1 MGWRRG
7 EEGVSEV
14 VATTLLVGVTVLAV
28 AIVAAIVLSA
38 PQPGEIPHAAIVA
51 KNESGKFGLA
61 HEGGDPLRVGEYRI
75 YVADG
80 GGLVDETGNFSSP
93 EGGVWGI
100 GEDIAYNGGS
110 TDFHRVIV
118 TTLVGG
124 GGEVIL
130 TEVRLRGGGGFDPD
144 PVKPPEEDPEEPE
157 EFIDFVVNENVFV
170 YGTTLSMG
178 QGGAGTGGTT
188 VNGPG
193 ATVVIKGGLE
203 TKDLGG
209 TGGIEVS
216 YIYIDGDVNLSSGKA
231 ALGSSEDPG
240 SIYVNGT
247 LELWN
252 SVSWDGGW
260 PVYGDV
266 YINGDFRLK
275 NADIHGNVYVDG
287 DLILGDDSAPTL
299 AENKR
304 IYYTGTLMAPSNY
317 DANIIGKCVHK
328 AKDWEFEM
336 PVLEVS
342 STKPSEWYDARNYTS
357 SGYLESNLKIFAD
370 SYSSEV
376 SRNPVHNVVI
386 VANNGDISI
395 TGNEQLVTGVFFAP
409 KGKVIFGGNSLEGV
423 VIARDGFFVTSGGTQ
438 VTFKNIEEYIANP
451 EDYPF

>member
-80 GGLVDETGNFSSP
+80 GGLVDKTGNFSSP

-100 GEDIAYNGGS
+100 GEDIAYNGNS

-157 EFIDFVVNENVFV
+157 EPEEFIDFVVNESVFV
-170 YGTTLSMG
+170 YGSALQFS
-178 QGGAGTGGTT
+178 GGN

-193 ATVVIKGGLE
+193 ATVIITGGLV
-203 TKDLGG
+203 TTDANQGAS
-209 TGGIEVS
+209 INVS
-216 YIYIDGDVNLSSGKA
+216 NIYFDGDVTLSSGSA
-231 ALGSSEDPG
+231 SLGSRDEPG
-240 SIYVNGT
+240 SIYINGSLT
-247 LELWN
+247 LGHTN
-252 SVSWDGGW
+252 NRHI
-260 PVYGDV
+260 YGDV
-266 YINGDFRLK
+266 YVAGDFDLER
-275 NADIHGNVYVDG
+275 ASIHGNVSVDG
-287 DLILGDDSAPTL
+287 DLNLTSLDINSPPWIADDVY
-299 AENKR
+299 
-304 IYYTGTLMAPSNY
+304 IYYTGTFTYTQSTSQAIR
-317 DANIIGKCVHK
+317 DKCIKQATVPGF
-328 AKDWEFEM
+328 AM
-336 PVLEVS
+336 PDLEIPPVKS
-342 STKPSEWYDARNYTS
+342 PDTWYTS
-357 SGYLESNLKIFAD
+357 RGYDTTNVPLTDGVKIFVD
-370 SYSSEV
+370 SYSYKPSGDLNAED
-376 SRNPVHNVVI
+376 VI
-386 VANNGDISI
+386 VIAKTGDICI
-395 TGNEQLVTGVFFAP
+395 EKWGGHVKGVFFAP
-409 KGKVIFGGNSLEGV
+409 KGKVTFIGDSLEGV

-438 VTFKNIEEYIANP
+438 VTFKNIGEYITDP

>member
-51 KNESGKFGLA
+51 RNESGKFGLA

-100 GEDIAYNGGS
+100 GEDIAYNGNS

-170 YGTTLSMG
+170 YGSALQFS
-178 QGGAGTGGTT
+178 GGN

-193 ATVVIKGGLE
+193 ATVIITGGLV
-203 TKDLGG
+203 TTDANQGAS
-209 TGGIEVS
+209 INVS
-216 YIYIDGDVNLSSGKA
+216 NIYFDGDVTLSSGSA
-231 ALGSSEDPG
+231 SLGSEEKPG
-240 SIYVNGT
+240 NISINGDLTLQGGKRHIWGDVYVNGNFT
-247 LELWN
+247 LSGAN
-252 SVSWDGGW
+252 
-260 PVYGDV
+260 
-266 YINGDFRLK
+266 
-275 NADIHGNVYVDG
+275 IHGNVYVDG
-287 DLILGDDSAPTL
+287 DLVVGNGDFSIDDGAH
-299 AENKR
+299 
-304 IYYTGTLMAPSNY
+304 IYYTGTPTYPQWMEEAFQNRCTKQDTVP
-317 DANIIGKCVHK
+317 G
-328 AKDWEFEM
+328 FTM
-336 PVLEVS
+336 PDLAIP
-342 STKPSEWYDARNYTS
+342 STKSEDWYTER
-357 SGYLESNLKIFAD
+357 GYVSDGDLEDNMKIFSQD
-370 SYSSEV
+370 TISV
-376 SRNPVHNVVI
+376 SGSANNVI
-386 VANNGDISI
+386 VIANDGDISI
-395 TGNEQLVTGVFFAP
+395 TGGGNKVTGIFFAP
-409 KGKVIFGGNSLEGV
+409 NGKVTFNGDSLEGV

-438 VTFKNIEEYIANP
+438 VTFKNIKEYITDP

>member
-170 YGTTLSMG
+170 YGSALQFS
-178 QGGAGTGGTT
+178 GGN

-193 ATVVIKGGLE
+193 ATVIITGGLV
-203 TKDLGG
+203 TTDANQGAS
-209 TGGIEVS
+209 INVS
-216 YIYIDGDVNLSSGKA
+216 NIYFDGDVTLSSGSA
-231 ALGSSEDPG
+231 SLGSRDEPG
-240 SIYVNGT
+240 SIYINGSLT
-247 LELWN
+247 LRN
-252 SVSWDGGW
+252 GQRHI
-260 PVYGDV
+260 YGDV
-266 YINGDFRLK
+266 YVNGNCDLGSVNIHNKVYVNGDLT
-275 NADIHGNVYVDG
+275 
-287 DLILGDDSAPTL
+287 LGQDVINFEGGAH
-299 AENKR
+299 A
-304 IYYTGTLMAPSNY
+304 YYTGTLYTLSGVDTSKKQYCTHNTTVPGFA
-317 DANIIGKCVHK
+317 
-328 AKDWEFEM
+328 M
-336 PVLEVS
+336 PDLEIPPVKS
-342 STKPSEWYDARNYTS
+342 PDTWYTS
-357 SGYLESNLKIFAD
+357 RGYAQSGDLVSDMKIFAD
-370 SYSSEV
+370 SYSST
-376 SRNPVHNVVI
+376 SWKSSATNVTI
-386 VANNGDISI
+386 IAHTGDITI
-395 TGNEQLVTGVFFAP
+395 TGMGGSGVTGVFFAP

-438 VTFKNIEEYIANP
+438 VTFKNIGEYITDP